1 MKAGNSRR
9 SVLLKR
15 IAVISV
21 LIGLPGCAQASDW
34 DQTRGKA
41 LAAAQRQD
49 YPEAMALFRQLWAD
63 GRGDIELAAAAQ
75 DLGTLLHYLGQERE
89 AEVWLARG
97 VEHWRRVAGSP
108 QRLPQN
114 MLQLGVVHR
123 RLGDYAGAEAML
135 REALAMPQISAET
148 RVKTINALAD
158 LVRDQGHMTEVRQL
172 LRQTAGVP
180 GLPWNVQIDS
190 LMGIAGLEREAGSA
204 LESVARWSEALELAR
219 ANHSVS
225 YEAVC
230 LRGLG
235 DALQE
240 THEVARAIPLLRR
253 SVYLVESVD
262 SPEPTQ
268 REIFQLA
275 NSRRSLAEAEL
286 MDRKPLEAEE
296 LAQQAIDDVEKASL
310 ATHPQAAAL
319 FDTLAEALAAR
330 GKLGPALEALQRAK
344 SILVAHF
351 GDQSTIAIATA
362 SKKGVLEERAGHSE
376 EAVRD
381 LGAAITGI
389 GRDRTDLA
397 RTRLRLLE
405 YYAAALEA
413 THRKQQ
419 AKAMRAEIKTASI
432 E

>member
-1 MKAGNSRR
+1 
-9 SVLLKR
+9 
-15 IAVISV
+15 
-21 LIGLPGCAQASDW
+21 
-34 DQTRGKA
+34 
-41 LAAAQRQD
+41 
-49 YPEAMALFRQLWAD
+49 LFRQLWAN
-63 GRGDIELAAAAQ
+63 GRGDIELASAAQ

-89 AEVWLARG
+89 AMLWLAHG
-97 VEHWRRVAGSP
+97 VEHWRKVAGNP

-114 MLQLGVVHR
+114 MLQLGVVYR
-123 RLGDYAGAEAML
+123 RLGDYMAAERML
-135 REALAMPQISAET
+135 RDALAMPQIGAET

-158 LVRDQGHMTEVRQL
+158 LVRDQGHVTEVRQL
-172 LRQTAGVP
+172 LSQTIGVP
-180 GLPWNVQIDS
+180 GLSWSVQIDS

-204 LESVARWSEALELAR
+204 QESVARWSEALELAR
-219 ANHSVS
+219 ANHSVA

-235 DALQE
+235 DALLE
-240 THEVARAIPLLRR
+240 THEVARAMPLLRR
-253 SVYLVESVD
+253 SVYLFESID

-275 NSRRSLAEAEL
+275 NSRRSLAEAQL
-286 MDRKPLEAEE
+286 MDRKPLEAEG
-296 LAQQAIDDVEKASL
+296 LAQRAIDDVVKASL
-310 ATHPQAAAL
+310 ETHPQTAAL
-319 FDTLAEALAAR
+319 FDTLAEAQAAR
-330 GKLGPALEALQRAK
+330 GKLVPALEALDRAEA
-344 SILVAHF
+344 ILVAHF

-362 SKKGVLEERAGHSE
+362 AKRGVLEERAGHSE

-381 LGAAITGI
+381 LGAAITRI
-389 GRDRTDLA
+389 GRDRADLA

-419 AKAMRAEIKTASI
+419 AKAVRAEIKTSTV

>member
-1 MKAGNSRR
+1 MF
-9 SVLLKR
+9 KR
-15 IAVISV
+15 VVVISV
-21 LIGLPGCAQASDW
+21 FSGLLACAQAVDW
-34 DQTRGKA
+34 DQTRVKA

-63 GRGDIELAAAAQ
+63 GREDIELAAAAQ
-75 DLGTLLHYLGQERE
+75 DLGTVLHYLGQERE
-89 AEVWLARG
+89 AGVWLARG
-97 VEHWRRVAGSP
+97 VEHWQKVAGNP

-114 MLQLGVVHR
+114 MLQLGVVYR
-123 RLGDYAGAEAML
+123 RLGDYGAAERML
-135 REALAMPQISAET
+135 RDALAMPQIGVET

-158 LVRDQGHMTEVRQL
+158 LVRDQGHVTEVRQL
-172 LRQTAGVP
+172 LSQTIGTL
-180 GLPWNVQIDS
+180 GLSWSVQIDS
-190 LMGIAGLEREAGSA
+190 LMGIAGLERETGSA
-204 LESVARWSEALELAR
+204 QESVARWREALELAR
-219 ANHSVS
+219 TNQSVA

-235 DALQE
+235 DALLE
-240 THEVARAIPLLRR
+240 THEVAQAMPLLRR
-253 SVYLVESVD
+253 SVYLLESID

-296 LAQQAIDDVEKASL
+296 LAQRAIDDVVKASL
-310 ATHPQAAAL
+310 ETHPQAAAL
-319 FDTLAEALAAR
+319 FDTLSEAQAAR
-330 GKLGPALEALQRAK
+330 GRLAPALEALQRAEA
-344 SILVAHF
+344 ILVTHF

-362 SKKGVLEERAGHSE
+362 AKKGVLEERAGHSE

-381 LGAAITGI
+381 LRAAITRI
-389 GRDRTDLA
+389 GRDRADLM

-419 AKAMRAEIKTASI
+419 AKAVRAEIKTSAV

>member
-1 MKAGNSRR
+1 
-9 SVLLKR
+9 LLKR
-15 IAVISV
+15 ILIICV
-21 LIGLPGCAQASDW
+21 LGGLPAYAQAIDW
-34 DQTRGKA
+34 DQTRVKA

-49 YPEAMALFRQLWAD
+49 YPEAMALFRQLWAN
-63 GRGDIELAAAAQ
+63 GRGDIELASAAQ

-89 AEVWLARG
+89 AMLWLARG
-97 VEHWRRVAGSP
+97 VEHWRKVAGNP

-114 MLQLGVVHR
+114 MLQLGVVYR
-123 RLGDYAGAEAML
+123 RLGDYMVAERML
-135 REALAMPQISAET
+135 RDALAMPQIGVET

-158 LVRDQGHMTEVRQL
+158 LVRDQGRVTEVRQL
-172 LRQTAGVP
+172 LSQTIGVR

-190 LMGIAGLEREAGSA
+190 LMGIAGLERETGSA
-204 LESVARWSEALELAR
+204 QESVARWTEALELAR
-219 ANHSVS
+219 ANQSLA

-235 DALQE
+235 DALLE
-240 THEVARAIPLLRR
+240 THEVARAMPLLRR
-253 SVYLVESVD
+253 SVYLFESID

-296 LAQQAIDDVEKASL
+296 LAQRAIDDVVKASL
-310 ATHPQAAAL
+310 ESHPQAAAL
-319 FDTLAEALAAR
+319 FDTLSEAQAAR
-330 GKLGPALEALQRAK
+330 GKLAPALEALQRAEA
-344 SILVAHF
+344 ILVAHF
-351 GDQSTIAIATA
+351 GDQSTIAIAA
-362 SKKGVLEERAGHSE
+362 GAKRGVLEERAGHSE

-381 LGAAITGI
+381 LGAAITRI
-389 GRDRTDLA
+389 GRDRADLA

-419 AKAMRAEIKTASI
+419 AKAVRAEIKTASV